1 MAKHALLSASGA
13 HRWLLCT
20 PSAQLEQKFPAS
32 TSAYAEEGTVAHAL
46 AELTTRYFLGELDE
60 VSYEN
65 QIKSEFEPNS
75 YYNAEMRECA
85 VAYAKFVTGRLAEAK
100 KTCPDA
106 MIILETRLDFSKYVP
121 GGFGT
126 GDCVIIAEPI
136 LDVIDFKYG
145 KGHRVEA
152 EDNPQM
158 QLYGLGALEQ
168 FGDLYEIKTVRMTI
182 FQPRLSGIE
191 DSSEKTVKELTS
203 WGKSYVKPRA
213 KLADKGEGD
222 FAPSEEACRF
232 CRAKNQCRA
241 RAEENLKLFDESPDP
256 LLISPEEAGAILA
269 KSADIETWL
278 KDLREL
284 VSGALT
290 AGETVTGWKMV
301 EGRSNRKFADEDKV
315 VAAMKAAGYDE
326 SLLYDRKLITLN
338 VIVHLPS
345 WLEGLFKV
353 TERRAENKLIIS
365 VGGHSNTYYLF
376 GGRDESSYTLVQG
389 MTLAGVLFDEV
400 ALMPRSFVEQ
410 ALARCSVAGS
420 KFWFNCNPE
429 GPMHWFYKEWVLEC
443 KRRNVLHLHFTMAD
457 NLSLSEKIKQR
468 YGNEFVPYVVLTEK
482 MLNKIQA
489 CTYSMDIFNQVA
501 KMTTNYRVWEKV
513 TDYLVQCSDIIADKV
528 ENAKAQG

>member
-60 VSYEN
+60 VAYEN

-191 DSSEKTVKELTS
+191 DSSEKPS
-203 WGKSYVKPRA
+203 KSLPLGARAMSSREPSSQTRA
-213 KLADKGEGD
+213 KAT
-222 FAPSEEACRF
+222 SR
-232 CRAKNQCRA
+232 RAKKPAVSAVQRISAAPVPKRTSSSLTRVLTRCSSLPKRQA
-241 RAEENLKLFDESPDP
+241 RFLPSLRILKLGSRTC
-256 LLISPEEAGAILA
+256 A
-269 KSADIETWL
+269 
-278 KDLREL
+278 
-284 VSGALT
+284 
-290 AGETVTGWKMV
+290 
-301 EGRSNRKFADEDKV
+301 
-315 VAAMKAAGYDE
+315 
-326 SLLYDRKLITLN
+326 SLC
-338 VIVHLPS
+338 
-345 WLEGLFKV
+345 
-353 TERRAENKLIIS
+353 
-365 VGGHSNTYYLF
+365 
-376 GGRDESSYTLVQG
+376 
-389 MTLAGVLFDEV
+389 
-400 ALMPRSFVEQ
+400 
-410 ALARCSVAGS
+410 LAR
-420 KFWFNCNPE
+420 
-429 GPMHWFYKEWVLEC
+429 
-443 KRRNVLHLHFTMAD
+443 
-457 NLSLSEKIKQR
+457 
-468 YGNEFVPYVVLTEK
+468 
-482 MLNKIQA
+482 
-489 CTYSMDIFNQVA
+489 
-501 KMTTNYRVWEKV
+501 
-513 TDYLVQCSDIIADKV
+513 
-528 ENAKAQG
+528 

>member
-60 VSYEN
+60 VAYEN

-168 FGDLYEIKTVRMTI
+168 FGDLYEIKTVRTRSPIRLAISANTAANFTVACKIIPRRRTGLPMPPPAYGKLLPTLPKSGRLGLSHKARMTPT
-182 FQPRLSGIE
+182 PRVQRS
-191 DSSEKTVKELTS
+191 LT
-203 WGKSYVKPRA
+203 
-213 KLADKGEGD
+213 
-222 FAPSEEACRF
+222 
-232 CRAKNQCRA
+232 
-241 RAEENLKLFDESPDP
+241 
-256 LLISPEEAGAILA
+256 LISTGPLTWTTTSGSLAFMAG
-269 KSADIETWL
+269 
-278 KDLREL
+278 
-284 VSGALT
+284 
-290 AGETVTGWKMV
+290 
-301 EGRSNRKFADEDKV
+301 
-315 VAAMKAAGYDE
+315 
-326 SLLYDRKLITLN
+326 
-338 VIVHLPS
+338 
-345 WLEGLFKV
+345 
-353 TERRAENKLIIS
+353 RR
-365 VGGHSNTYYLF
+365 
-376 GGRDESSYTLVQG
+376 
-389 MTLAGVLFDEV
+389 
-400 ALMPRSFVEQ
+400 
-410 ALARCSVAGS
+410 
-420 KFWFNCNPE
+420 
-429 GPMHWFYKEWVLEC
+429 
-443 KRRNVLHLHFTMAD
+443 
-457 NLSLSEKIKQR
+457 
-468 YGNEFVPYVVLTEK
+468 
-482 MLNKIQA
+482 
-489 CTYSMDIFNQVA
+489 
-501 KMTTNYRVWEKV
+501 
-513 TDYLVQCSDIIADKV
+513 
-528 ENAKAQG
+528 